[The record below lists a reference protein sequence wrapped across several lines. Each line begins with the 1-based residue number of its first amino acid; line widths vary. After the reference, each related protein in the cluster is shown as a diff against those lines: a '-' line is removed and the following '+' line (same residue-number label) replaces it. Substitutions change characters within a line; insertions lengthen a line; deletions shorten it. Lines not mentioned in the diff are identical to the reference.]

1 MKFRIIPTTLHA
13 RKYWEL
19 QRQSGRGPFRRWL
32 YEAMT
37 PDHNKAVLEDLVVH
51 LKGELIQ

>member
-19 QRQSGRGPFRRWL
+19 QRQSGRWPFRYWL

-37 PDHNKAVLEDLVVH
+37 PDHNKGVLSDLVVH